1 MGLSFTPEM
10 QITLSE
16 YLIGTSRFQ
25 SINKIITYNV
35 AWKKEAYKNLK
46 NLLSHMRDIEAS
58 DIDIGGAGSRDFVW
72 YRVYGKKYIDADM
85 GQFTKDE
92 VSAILLSILSDDQK
106 INLFK
111 HKNVD
116 FSISIALNEGEEP
129 TRFRGDIYY
138 ESNSLAANFRYIN
151 QTLFKIE
158 DLGFPPPIVK
168 RLDLNYEKSG
178 LILVTGL
185 TGSGKSCTLDSIID
199 MNNHNNL
206 AHIIVIGNPIEY
218 IHKSDKCIIR
228 HREVGED
235 VVSFHEGT
243 TQSLRQDPDII
254 VVGEMRDPQTIA
266 NVLEV
271 TDSGHKVFTTLH
283 TSSAIDSIHRI
294 IGEFPTNE
302 QERIRLRLADV
313 LKVIISLK
321 LIPNRMGK
329 LTLAKEIL
337 SVDGSIRAAI
347 RNHNIGEVYQMIT
360 EGKKKGMITMEQDL
374 ANLYKNNIISKDTAL
389 NYANNRKRMNLLFTY

>member
-10 QITLSE
+10 QITLSD

-25 SINKIITYNV
+25 SINKIITYNIE
-35 AWKKEAYKNLK
+35 WKKEAYENLRK
-46 NLLSHMRDIEAS
+46 LLFHMREIEAS
-58 DIDIGGAGSRDFVW
+58 DMDVGGFGSKNMVW
-72 YRVYGKKYIDADM
+72 YRIYGRKAPDEEVDQYTD
-85 GQFTKDE
+85 DE

-106 INLFK
+106 ITLFK
-111 HKNVD
+111 EKNVD
-116 FSISIALNEGEEP
+116 FSLSISLVEDEP
-129 TRFRGDIYY
+129 PSRFRGDVYY
-138 ESNSLAANFRYIN
+138 ESNSLAANFRLIK
-151 QTLFKIE
+151 QDLFSIE
-158 DLGFPPPIVK
+158 ELGFPPPIVK
-168 RLDLNYEKSG
+168 RLDLNFEKSG

-199 MNNHNNL
+199 MNNHNNA

-228 HREVGED
+228 HREIGED
-235 VVSFHEGT
+235 VMTFQQGT
-243 TQSLRQDPDII
+243 VQSLRQDPDII
-254 VVGEMRDPQTIA
+254 VVGEMRDPETIA
-266 NVLEV
+266 TVLEV

-283 TSSAIDSIHRI
+283 TSSALDSIHRI

-313 LKVIISLK
+313 LRVIISLK
-321 LIPNRMGK
+321 LVPNRNGK

-337 SVDGSIRAAI
+337 SVDGSIRSAI
-347 RNHNIGEVYQMIT
+347 RNQNIGEVYQMIT

-374 ANLYKNNIISKDTAL
+374 ANLFEQNIITKETAL
-389 NYANNRKRMNLLFTY
+389 NYANSRKRMNLLFSY